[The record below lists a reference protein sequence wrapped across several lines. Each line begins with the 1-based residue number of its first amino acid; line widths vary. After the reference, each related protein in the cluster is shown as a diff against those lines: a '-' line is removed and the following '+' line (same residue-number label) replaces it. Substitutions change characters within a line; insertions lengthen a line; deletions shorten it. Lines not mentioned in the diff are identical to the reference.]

1 MIFYSNMFEV
11 KSNYM
16 LFTKYLKLLSGPIAF
31 LVLYK
36 CITIPE
42 LPNEAKAVLAGTV
55 WIALWWILEAIP
67 IAATALLPIVIFPLT
82 DAMTIQDTTSAYGHY
97 FVFLYLGGFFI
108 AIAIEKWNLHRR
120 IALNILRVL
129 GTKSD
134 YIVLGFMLAT
144 AFLSMW
150 ISNTAT
156 AVMLLPVGMALILQM
171 KDNPNTIVDEKD
183 YFGKSIMLG
192 IAYGASIGGISTL
205 IGTPPNLVL
214 AGVIK
219 STYNSEISFAE
230 WFILAFPLSLLLL
243 FSCWYYLTKI
253 QFNIGNQSLKGGK
266 SEIEKQIKLLGTLSK
281 EEKRVAIVFSITA
294 ICWIMRSFVLN
305 IYFPKLDDTIIA
317 MIGGLSLF
325 LISSS
330 KDSENLLNW
339 EDAKKI
345 PWGVILLFGGGM
357 ALAAA
362 FETSGLAQWIGANF
376 TAFNGYSTFFL
387 LVVIVLSVNFLTEVT
402 SNLATT
408 AMLLPVLVTVSEA
421 ANVHPYFIM
430 IGATIAASCAF
441 MLPVATPPNAVVFG
455 SGLITIRE
463 MVKAGFWMN
472 IISVI
477 LISLYLYFVLP
488 LVFDLKI

>member
-1 MIFYSNMFEV
+1 
-11 KSNYM
+11 
-16 LFTKYLKLLSGPIAF
+16 
-31 LVLYK
+31 
-36 CITIPE
+36 
-42 LPNEAKAVLAGTV
+42 
-55 WIALWWILEAIP
+55 
-67 IAATALLPIVIFPLT
+67 
-82 DAMTIQDTTSAYGHY
+82 
-97 FVFLYLGGFFI
+97 
-108 AIAIEKWNLHRR
+108 
-120 IALNILRVL
+120 
-129 GTKSD
+129 
-134 YIVLGFMLAT
+134 
-144 AFLSMW
+144 
-150 ISNTAT
+150 
-156 AVMLLPVGMALILQM
+156 
-171 KDNPNTIVDEKD
+171 
-183 YFGKSIMLG
+183 
-192 IAYGASIGGISTL
+192 
-205 IGTPPNLVL
+205 
-214 AGVIK
+214 
-219 STYNSEISFAE
+219 
-230 WFILAFPLSLLLL
+230 
-243 FSCWYYLTKI
+243 
-253 QFNIGNQSLKGGK
+253 
-266 SEIEKQIKLLGTLSK
+266 
-281 EEKRVAIVFSITA
+281 
-294 ICWIMRSFVLN
+294 MRSFVLN

-421 ANVHPYFIM
+421 ANVHPYFLM